1 MNLFQLRA
9 FDAVAREGSFTR
21 AAARLFI
28 SQPAVTGHVKALEEH
43 YQITLLRRTARR
55 VELTEEGTRLAAI
68 TRAMFGL
75 AEEAQAMLEANRQLL
90 TGRLEVAADGPHRV
104 MPMLA
109 LLRARYPGITVNLRL
124 GNAQETLAALL
135 SEHADV
141 AVLTEVEPRKGLYLQ
156 SLGESHLCA
165 LLPVGHPWAA
175 EPGELA
181 LRALDKQV
189 MVLREPSSI
198 TRQTFDR
205 ACAAVHVQPRV
216 VLELDSREAVTEAV
230 AAQLGIGIVSSAEV
244 AHDPRV
250 VARPMAGAGL
260 LNRHMIGCLERR
272 RPLRLIQAFLGLA
285 SMSEED
291 GNSSGCAPLR

>member
-28 SQPAVTGHVKALEEH
+28 SQPAVTGHIKALEEH

-109 LLRARYPGITVNLRL
+109 QLRARYPGITVNLRL

-141 AVLTEVEPRKGLYLQ
+141 AVLTEVEPRKGLHLQ
-156 SLGESHLCA
+156 SLGESRICA
-165 LLPVGHPWAA
+165 LLPAGHPWAL
-175 EPGELA
+175 EVQQLPISELN
-181 LRALDKQV
+181 RQI

-198 TRQTFDR
+198 TRRTFDQ
-205 ACAAVHVQPRV
+205 ACVQAKVQPRV
-216 VLELDSREAVTEAV
+216 LLELDSREAVTEAV
-230 AAQLGIGIVSSAEV
+230 AAELGIGIVSSVEIS
-244 AHDPRV
+244 HDPRV
-250 VARPMAGAGL
+250 VARPIVGPGL
-260 LNRHMIGCLERR
+260 VNQHMIGCLERR
-272 RPLRLIQAFLGLA
+272 RELRLIQAFLSLA
-285 SMSEED
+285 
-291 GNSSGCAPLR
+291 PTL

>member
-68 TRAMFGL
+68 TRALFGL

-109 LLRARYPGITVNLRL
+109 QLRERYPGITVNLRL

-156 SLGESHLCA
+156 SLEPSRICA
-165 LLPVGHPWAA
+165 LLPAGHRWASSEEELPLA
-175 EPGELA
+175 E
-181 LRALDKQV
+181 LDRQI

-198 TRQTFDR
+198 TRRTFDQS
-205 ACAAVHVQPRV
+205 CAAAGVQPQV

-230 AAQLGIGIVSSAEV
+230 AAELGIGIVSSAELG
-244 AHDPRV
+244 HDPRV
-250 VARPMAGAGL
+250 VARAIAGGGL
-260 LNRHMIGCLERR
+260 VNQHMLGCLERR
-272 RPLRLIQAFLGLA
+272 RELRLIQAFLGLA
-285 SMSEED
+285 PQ
-291 GNSSGCAPLR
+291 A

>member
-28 SQPAVTGHVKALEEH
+28 SQPAVTGHIKALEEH

-109 LLRARYPGITVNLRL
+109 QLRARYPGITVNLRL

-156 SLGESHLCA
+156 RLGESQICA
-165 LLPVGHPWAA
+165 LLPAGHPLAA
-175 EPGELA
+175 DRQALA
-181 LRALDKQV
+181 LSALDRQI

-198 TRQTFDR
+198 TRRTFDQ
-205 ACAAVHVQPRV
+205 ACVQAKVQPRV
-216 VLELDSREAVTEAV
+216 LLELDSREAVTEAV
-230 AAQLGIGIVSSAEV
+230 AAELGIGIVSSVEMS
-244 AHDPRV
+244 HDPRV
-250 VARPMAGAGL
+250 VAREIIGAGL
-260 LNRHMIGCLERR
+260 VNQHMIGCLERR
-272 RPLRLIQAFLGLA
+272 RELRLIQAFLSLA
-285 SMSEED
+285 PS
-291 GNSSGCAPLR
+291 P

>member
-28 SQPAVTGHVKALEEH
+28 SQPAVTGHIKALEEH

-55 VELTEEGTRLAAI
+55 VELTEEGIRLAAI

-90 TGRLEVAADGPHRV
+90 TGRLEVAADGPHLV

-109 LLRARYPGITVNLRL
+109 SLRERYPGITVNLRL

-156 SLGESHLCA
+156 SLGESRICA
-165 LLPVGHPWAA
+165 LVPQGHPWLA
-175 EPGELA
+175 EPEGVRLE
-181 LRALDKQV
+181 RLDQV
-189 MVLREPSSI
+189 IMVLREPSSI
-198 TRQTFDR
+198 PRRTFDQ
-205 ACAAVHVQPRV
+205 ACAQAGVSPKVL
-216 VLELDSREAVTEAV
+216 LELDSREAVTEAV
-230 AAQLGIGIVSSAEV
+230 AAQLGVGVVSSLELSP
-244 AHDPRV
+244 DPRV
-250 VARPMAGAGL
+250 RALPIIGEGL
-260 LNRHMIGCLERR
+260 LNRHMLGCLERR
-272 RPLRLIQAFLGLA
+272 RELRLIQAFLQLA
-285 SMSEED
+285 PT
-291 GNSSGCAPLR
+291 N

>member
-109 LLRARYPGITVNLRL
+109 QLRARYPGITVNLRL

-141 AVLTEVEPRKGLYLQ
+141 AVLTEVEPRKGLYLR
-156 SLGESHLCA
+156 SLGHSQLCA
-165 LLPVGHPWAA
+165 LLPAAHPWASA
-175 EPGELA
+175 PDPLA
-181 LRALDKQV
+181 LSALHQQI

-198 TRQTFDR
+198 TRRTFDQACLR
-205 ACAAVHVQPRV
+205 AGVQPRV
-216 VLELDSREAVTEAV
+216 LLELDSREAVTEAV
-230 AAQLGIGIVSSAEV
+230 AAQLGIGIVSSMEV

-250 VARPMAGAGL
+250 VTRPMAAEGL
-260 LNRHMIGCLERR
+260 LNQHMLGCLERR
-272 RPLRLIQAFLGLA
+272 RELRLIQAFLALA
-285 SMSEED
+285 P
-291 GNSSGCAPLR
+291 AP

>member
-28 SQPAVTGHVKALEEH
+28 SQPAVTGHIKALEEH

-109 LLRARYPGITVNLRL
+109 QLRARYPGITVNLRL

-156 SLGESHLCA
+156 HLGASQICA
-165 LLPVGHPWAA
+165 LLPAGHPLAA
-175 EPGELA
+175 DRQALA
-181 LRALDKQV
+181 LSALDRQI

-198 TRQTFDR
+198 TRRTFDQ
-205 ACAAVHVQPRV
+205 ACVQAKVQPRV
-216 VLELDSREAVTEAV
+216 LLELDSREAVTEAV
-230 AAQLGIGIVSSAEV
+230 AAELGIGIVSSVEMS
-244 AHDPRV
+244 HDPRV
-250 VARPMAGAGL
+250 VAREIIGAGL
-260 LNRHMIGCLERR
+260 VNQHMIGCLERR
-272 RPLRLIQAFLGLA
+272 RELRLIQAFLSLA
-285 SMSEED
+285 PS
-291 GNSSGCAPLR
+291 P

>member
-68 TRAMFGL
+68 TRALFGL

-109 LLRARYPGITVNLRL
+109 QLRERYPGITVNLRL

-156 SLGESHLCA
+156 ALEPSRICA
-165 LLPVGHPWAA
+165 LLPAGHPWAQSSDELPLA
-175 EPGELA
+175 E
-181 LRALDKQV
+181 LDRQI

-198 TRQTFDR
+198 TRRTFDQ
-205 ACAAVHVQPRV
+205 ACVDAAVQPQV

-230 AAQLGIGIVSSAEV
+230 AAELGIGIVSSAELG
-244 AHDPRV
+244 HDPRV
-250 VARPMAGAGL
+250 VARPIAATGL
-260 LNRHMIGCLERR
+260 VNQHMLGCLERR
-272 RPLRLIQAFLGLA
+272 RELRLIQAFLGLA
-285 SMSEED
+285 PQ
-291 GNSSGCAPLR
+291 A

>member
-28 SQPAVTGHVKALEEH
+28 SQPAVTGHIKALEEH

-55 VELTEEGTRLAAI
+55 VELTEEGTKLAAI

-90 TGRLEVAADGPHRV
+90 TGRLEVAADGPHLV

-109 LLRARYPGITVNLRL
+109 SLRERYPGITVNLRL

-141 AVLTEVEPRKGLYLQ
+141 AVLTEVEPRKGLHLQ
-156 SLGESHLCA
+156 SLGESRICA
-165 LLPVGHPWAA
+165 LVPQGHPWLA
-175 EPGELA
+175 EPEGVRLE
-181 LRALDKQV
+181 RLDQV
-189 MVLREPSSI
+189 IMVLREPSSI
-198 TRQTFDR
+198 TRRTFDA
-205 ACAAVHVQPRV
+205 ACTQAGVHPKVL
-216 VLELDSREAVTEAV
+216 LELDSREAVTEAV
-230 AAQLGIGIVSSAEV
+230 AAQLGVGVVSSLELSP
-244 AHDPRV
+244 DPRV
-250 VARPMAGAGL
+250 RALPIIGEGL
-260 LNRHMIGCLERR
+260 LNRHMLGCMERR
-272 RPLRLIQAFLGLA
+272 RELRLIQAFLGLA
-285 SMSEED
+285 PT
-291 GNSSGCAPLR
+291 G

>member
-28 SQPAVTGHVKALEEH
+28 SQPAVTGHIKALEEH

-55 VELTEEGTRLAAI
+55 VELTEEGTKLAAI

-90 TGRLEVAADGPHRV
+90 TGRLEVAADGPHLV

-109 LLRARYPGITVNLRL
+109 SLRERYPGVTVNLRL

-141 AVLTEVEPRKGLYLQ
+141 AVLTEVEPRKGLHLQ
-156 SLGESHLCA
+156 SLGESRICA
-165 LLPVGHPWAA
+165 LVPQGHPWLA
-175 EPGELA
+175 EPEGVRLE
-181 LRALDKQV
+181 RLDQV
-189 MVLREPSSI
+189 IMVLREPSSI
-198 TRQTFDR
+198 TRRTFDT
-205 ACAAVHVQPRV
+205 ACAQAGINPKVL
-216 VLELDSREAVTEAV
+216 LELDSREAVTEAV
-230 AAQLGIGIVSSAEV
+230 AAQLGVGVVSSLELSP
-244 AHDPRV
+244 DPRV
-250 VARPMAGAGL
+250 RALPIIGEGL
-260 LNRHMIGCLERR
+260 LNRHMLGCLERR
-272 RPLRLIQAFLGLA
+272 RELRLIQAFLGLA
-285 SMSEED
+285 PT
-291 GNSSGCAPLR
+291 G

>member
-21 AAARLFI
+21 AANRLFI

-68 TRAMFGL
+68 TRALFGL
-75 AEEAQAMLEANRQLL
+75 AEEAQAMLEANRELL

-109 LLRARYPGITVNLRL
+109 QLRERYPGITVNLRL

-141 AVLTEVEPRKGLYLQ
+141 AVLTEIEPRKGVYLQ
-156 SLGESHLCA
+156 NLAPSRICA
-165 LLPVGHPWAA
+165 LLPVSHALAA
-175 EPGELA
+175 DAGELPLA
-181 LRALDKQV
+181 SLDRQI
-189 MVLREPSSI
+189 MVLREPGST
-198 TRQTFDR
+198 TRRTFDQ
-205 ACAAVHVQPRV
+205 ACAEAGVQPRV
-216 VLELDSREAVTEAV
+216 LLELDSREAVTEAV
-230 AAQLGIGIVSSAEV
+230 AAQLGVGIVSSAELS
-244 AHDPRV
+244 HDPRV
-250 VARPMAGAGL
+250 VARPISGAGL
-260 LNRHMIGCLERR
+260 VNQHMLGCLERR
-272 RPLRLIQAFLGLA
+272 RELRLIAAFLALA
-285 SMSEED
+285 QPD
-291 GNSSGCAPLR
+291 

>member
-28 SQPAVTGHVKALEEH
+28 SQPAVTGHIKALEEH

-90 TGRLEVAADGPHRV
+90 TGRLEVAADGPHMV

-109 LLRARYPGITVNLRL
+109 SLRERYPGITVNLRL

-141 AVLTEVEPRKGLYLQ
+141 AVLTEAEPRKGLHLQ
-156 SLGESHLCA
+156 SLGESRICA
-165 LLPVGHPWAA
+165 LVPQGHPWLA
-175 EPGELA
+175 EPEGVRLE
-181 LRALDKQV
+181 RLDQV
-189 MVLREPSSI
+189 IMVLREPGSI
-198 TRQTFDR
+198 TRRTFDQ
-205 ACAAVHVQPRV
+205 ACAQAGVNPKVL
-216 VLELDSREAVTEAV
+216 LELDSREAVTEAV
-230 AAQLGIGIVSSAEV
+230 AAQLGVGVVSSLELSP
-244 AHDPRV
+244 DPRV
-250 VARPMAGAGL
+250 RAVPIIGEGL
-260 LNRHMIGCLERR
+260 LNRHMLGCMERR
-272 RPLRLIQAFLGLA
+272 RELRLIQAFLQLA
-285 SMSEED
+285 PT
-291 GNSSGCAPLR
+291 N

>member
-21 AAARLFI
+21 AASRLFI

-55 VELTEEGTRLAAI
+55 VELTEEGIRLAAI
-68 TRAMFGL
+68 TRALFSL

-109 LLRARYPGITVNLRL
+109 LLRERYPGITVNLRL

-141 AVLTEVEPRKGLYLQ
+141 AVLTEVEPRKGVYLQ
-156 SLGESHLCA
+156 RLSASRICA
-165 LLPVGHPWAA
+165 LLPATHPWADSEDELPLA
-175 EPGELA
+175 E
-181 LRALDKQV
+181 LDRQI
-189 MVLREPSSI
+189 MVLRELSSI
-198 TRQTFDR
+198 TRRTFDQ
-205 ACAAVHVQPRV
+205 ACADASVQPRV
-216 VLELDSREAVTEAV
+216 LLAME
-230 AAQLGIGIVSSAEV
+230 IGRALV
-244 AHDPRV
+244 
-250 VARPMAGAGL
+250 
-260 LNRHMIGCLERR
+260 
-272 RPLRLIQAFLGLA
+272 
-285 SMSEED
+285 
-291 GNSSGCAPLR
+291 

>member
-28 SQPAVTGHVKALEEH
+28 SQPAVTGHIKALEEH

-90 TGRLEVAADGPHRV
+90 TGRLEVAADGPHLV

-109 LLRARYPGITVNLRL
+109 SLRERYPGITVNLRL

-141 AVLTEVEPRKGLYLQ
+141 AVLTEVEPRKGLHLQ
-156 SLGESHLCA
+156 SLGESRICA
-165 LLPVGHPWAA
+165 LVPQGHSWLT
-175 EPGELA
+175 EPEGVRLE
-181 LRALDKQV
+181 RLDQV
-189 MVLREPSSI
+189 IMVLREPSSI
-198 TRQTFDR
+198 TRRTFDQ
-205 ACAAVHVQPRV
+205 ACAQAGVNPKVL
-216 VLELDSREAVTEAV
+216 LELDSREAVTEAV
-230 AAQLGIGIVSSAEV
+230 AAQLGVGVVSSLELSP
-244 AHDPRV
+244 DPRV
-250 VARPMAGAGL
+250 RAVPIIGEGL
-260 LNRHMIGCLERR
+260 LNRHMLGCMERR
-272 RPLRLIQAFLGLA
+272 RDLRLIQAFLGLA
-285 SMSEED
+285 PT
-291 GNSSGCAPLR
+291 G

>member
-28 SQPAVTGHVKALEEH
+28 SQPAVTGHIKALEEH

-109 LLRARYPGITVNLRL
+109 QLRARYPGITVNLRL

-141 AVLTEVEPRKGLYLQ
+141 AVLTEVEPRKGLHLQ
-156 SLGESHLCA
+156 SLGESRICA
-165 LLPVGHPWAA
+165 LLPAGHPWAA
-175 EPGELA
+175 EVQQLPITELD
-181 LRALDKQV
+181 RQI

-198 TRQTFDR
+198 TRRTFDQ
-205 ACAAVHVQPRV
+205 ACVHAEVQPRV
-216 VLELDSREAVTEAV
+216 LLELDSREAVTEAV
-230 AAQLGIGIVSSAEV
+230 AAELGIGIVSSVEIS
-244 AHDPRV
+244 HDPRV
-250 VARPMAGAGL
+250 VARPIVGSGL
-260 LNRHMIGCLERR
+260 VNQHMIGCLERR
-272 RPLRLIQAFLGLA
+272 RELRLIQAFLSLA
-285 SMSEED
+285 
-291 GNSSGCAPLR
+291 PTV

>member
-21 AAARLFI
+21 AANRLFI

-68 TRAMFGL
+68 TRALFGL
-75 AEEAQAMLEANRQLL
+75 AEEAQAMLEANRELL

-109 LLRARYPGITVNLRL
+109 QLRERYPGITVNLRL

-141 AVLTEVEPRKGLYLQ
+141 AVLTEIEPRKGVYLQ
-156 SLGESHLCA
+156 NLAPSRICA
-165 LLPVGHPWAA
+165 LLPVSHALAA
-175 EPGELA
+175 DAGELP
-181 LRALDKQV
+181 LTSLDRQI
-189 MVLREPSSI
+189 MVLREPGST
-198 TRQTFDR
+198 TRRTFDQ
-205 ACAAVHVQPRV
+205 ACAEAGVQPRV
-216 VLELDSREAVTEAV
+216 LLELDSREAVTEAV
-230 AAQLGIGIVSSAEV
+230 AAQLGVGIVSSAELS
-244 AHDPRV
+244 HDPRV
-250 VARPMAGAGL
+250 VARPLAGAGL
-260 LNRHMIGCLERR
+260 VNQHMLGCLERR
-272 RPLRLIQAFLGLA
+272 RELRLISAFLALA
-285 SMSEED
+285 QPD
-291 GNSSGCAPLR
+291 

>member
-28 SQPAVTGHVKALEEH
+28 SQPAVTGHIKALEEH

-55 VELTEEGTRLAAI
+55 VELTEEGTKLAAI

-90 TGRLEVAADGPHRV
+90 TGRLEVAADGPHLV

-109 LLRARYPGITVNLRL
+109 SLRERYPGVTVNLRL

-141 AVLTEVEPRKGLYLQ
+141 AVLTEVEPRKGLHLQ
-156 SLGESHLCA
+156 SLGESRICA
-165 LLPVGHPWAA
+165 LVPQGHPWLA
-175 EPGELA
+175 EPEGVRLE
-181 LRALDKQV
+181 RLDQV
-189 MVLREPSSI
+189 IMVLREPGSI
-198 TRQTFDR
+198 TRRTFDT
-205 ACAAVHVQPRV
+205 ACAQAGINPKVL
-216 VLELDSREAVTEAV
+216 LELDSREAVTEAV
-230 AAQLGIGIVSSAEV
+230 AAQLGVGVVSSLELSP
-244 AHDPRV
+244 DPRV
-250 VARPMAGAGL
+250 RTLPIIGEEL
-260 LNRHMIGCLERR
+260 LNRHMLGCLERR
-272 RPLRLIQAFLGLA
+272 RELRLIQAFLGLA
-285 SMSEED
+285 PT
-291 GNSSGCAPLR
+291 G

>member
-109 LLRARYPGITVNLRL
+109 QLRARYPGITVNLRL
-124 GNAQETLAALL
+124 ANAQETLAALL

-156 SLGESHLCA
+156 SLGDSRLCA
-165 LLPVGHPWAA
+165 LLPVGHPWADDQ
-175 EPGELA
+175 GELPLA
-181 LRALDKQV
+181 DLDRQI

-198 TRQTFDR
+198 TRRTFDQ
-205 ACAAVHVQPRV
+205 ACGEAKVSPRV
-216 VLELDSREAVTEAV
+216 LLELDSREAVTEAV
-230 AAQLGIGIVSSAEV
+230 AAELGIGIVSSVEV

-250 VARPMAGAGL
+250 VARPISGAGL
-260 LNRHMIGCLERR
+260 VNRHMIGCLERR
-272 RPLRLIQAFLGLA
+272 RELRLIQAFLGLA
-285 SMSEED
+285 TD
-291 GNSSGCAPLR
+291 L